1 MLTQRRILH
10 YIPRKKTPYIIY
22 SQKRIEKERLI
33 ISPEIYEKRK
43 ESYASRIKAMID
55 YATAEEKCRSR
66 MLLHYFGEKN
76 EHNCGQ
82 CDVCLKK
89 HESGIKLGEFQELK
103 ERILEVLKEGPLTS
117 VELCEK
123 LKVSATQ
130 ISPVV
135 SFLISEEI
143 IYLRNGILS
152 I

>member
-33 ISPEIYEKRK
+33 ISPEIYERRK

-76 EHNCGQ
+76 EHHCGQ

-89 HESGIKLGEFQELK
+89 HESGIRLGEFQELK
-103 ERILEVLKEGPLTS
+103 EQILEVLKEGPLSS

-130 ISPVV
+130 ISPIV

>member
-1 MLTQRRILH
+1 
-10 YIPRKKTPYIIY
+10 
-22 SQKRIEKERLI
+22 
-33 ISPEIYEKRK
+33 
-43 ESYASRIKAMID
+43 MID

-76 EHNCGQ
+76 EHHCRQ

-103 ERILEVLKEGPLTS
+103 ERMLEALKEGPLSS
-117 VELCEK
+117 VEICDK

-130 ISPVV
+130 IAPVI